1 MGLRDLLVFGGVFA
15 LLPMA
20 LLHPWIGVMLWAW
33 IGIMNPHRLAYGFA
47 HDFPFAQAVA
57 VATLIGLVITRDER
71 RFKTAPEVWLLIA
84 FVGWFTFTTF
94 FALNGHDAWIAWER
108 AVKIQLLTFIAL
120 AVLNGRRHVEVLLWV
135 VAGSLAY
142 YGAKGGLFTILQGG
156 NWLVWGP
163 QGSFIEDNNA
173 LALAQ
178 VVNIPLLYYLFLQ
191 STRKWVRI
199 GLAVAMPLCAVSAL
213 GSHSRGAALAIV
225 AMTALLWLR
234 SRHKVRLGLV
244 AVAFGAAALATL
256 PEQWFDRMET
266 IRTYDTDRSAMG
278 RLTAWETA
286 TRLAL
291 ARPIGGGFEFH
302 TQAAYERYG
311 PPGAESF
318 SLAMHSIW
326 FQVLGEH
333 GFPGLALFVGIWLC
347 VWRGA
352 AQLVK
357 RTRDSPEHAWAADL
371 GRMVQVSLIG
381 YLVGGTF
388 LNLAY
393 WDVPYYLMVAL
404 VVARDAVSRSAR
416 SAAAPADPALGG
428 ATPEAAR

>member
-20 LLHPWIGVMLWAW
+20 LFHPWIGVMLWAW

-57 VATLIGLVITRDER
+57 AATLIGLVLTRDER
-71 RFKTAPEVWLLIA
+71 RFKLAPEVWILIA
-84 FVGWFTFTTF
+84 FVAWFTFTTF
-94 FALNGHDAWIAWER
+94 FALNAKDAWVAWER
-108 AVKIQLLTFIAL
+108 AVKIQLLTFVAL
-120 AVLNGRRHVEVLLWV
+120 MVLQGRRHVEILIWV

-142 YGAKGGLFTILQGG
+142 YGAKGGLFTLLHGG

-191 STRKWVRI
+191 SKNSLVRI
-199 GLAVAMPLCAVSAL
+199 GLAVSIPLCAVSAL

-234 SRHKVRLGLV
+234 SRHKVRLGVLAVLV
-244 AVAFGAAALATL
+244 AVGTLSML
-256 PEQWFDRMET
+256 PEAWFERMET
-266 IRTYDTDRSAMG
+266 IRTYDTDRSAIG

-286 TRLAL
+286 ARLAA

-302 TQAAYERYG
+302 TQASYEKYG
-311 PPGAESF
+311 PPGAENL

-333 GFPGLALFVGIWLC
+333 GFLGLGLFAAIWLF

-352 AQLVK
+352 SQLIR
-357 RTRDSPEHAWAADL
+357 RTRDSPEAHWAADL
-371 GRMVQVSLIG
+371 GRMVQVSLVG

-404 VVARDAVSRSAR
+404 VVARDAVAR
-416 SAAAPADPALGG
+416 GATAAAVPREPSMHG
-428 ATPEAAR
+428 AEPEAAR

>member
-20 LLHPWIGVMLWAW
+20 LFHPWIGVMLWAW

-57 VATLIGLVITRDER
+57 VVTLVGLVVTRDER
-71 RFKTAPEVWLLIA
+71 RFKLAPEVWILIA
-84 FVGWFTFTTF
+84 FVAWFTFTTF
-94 FALNGHDAWIAWER
+94 FALNAKDAWVAWER
-108 AVKIQLLTFIAL
+108 AVKIQLLTFVAL
-120 AVLNGRRHVEVLLWV
+120 AVLQGRRHVEWLVWV

-142 YGAKGGLFTILQGG
+142 YGAKGGLFTLLQGG

-191 STRKWVRI
+191 SKKRWVRI
-199 GLAVAMPLCAVSAL
+199 ALAISIPLCAVSAL
-213 GSHSRGAALAIV
+213 GSHSRGAMLAIV

-244 AVAFGAAALATL
+244 AVLVAAGALSML
-256 PEQWFDRMET
+256 PEAWFQRMET

-286 TRLAL
+286 TRLAM

-302 TQAAYERYG
+302 TQASYEKYG
-311 PPGAESF
+311 PPGAENMA
-318 SLAMHSIW
+318 LAMHSIW

-333 GFPGLALFVGIWLC
+333 GFLGLGLFAAIWLF

-352 AQLVK
+352 AQLIR
-357 RTRDSPEHAWAADL
+357 RTRDSPDDAWAADF

-404 VVARDAVSRSAR
+404 VVARDAVVRGAKV
-416 SAAAPADPALGG
+416 ATAPRESPLHGP
-428 ATPEAAR
+428 TPEAAR